1 MKDKYTIQNYVE
13 DLRATVALAKT
24 ETEILRKVR
33 PLAQKLVINRGA
45 WLKPEYYEVDLKR
58 GSSLYVLHEE
68 ENHTLMVFAAC
79 FRPGRVTPVHDHGT
93 WAVVAGIE
101 GEEKNT
107 IYMRTD
113 NDSHRDAAEIQ
124 FRSEKLVRQG
134 DAIGMPSGT
143 FHTVSNESDKVSMSL
158 HTYGMNTNHTVRC
171 QIDPKTGKV
180 QEFKIPLRVDKHP
193 PKFRSPVI
201 MKN

>member
-13 DLRATVALAKT
+13 DLRTAVALATT
-24 ETEILRKVR
+24 EAEILQKVR
-33 PLAQKLVINRGA
+33 PLAQKLVNNRGA

-68 ENHTLMVFAAC
+68 EDHTLMVFAAC
-79 FRPGRVTPVHDHGT
+79 FRPGRVTPIHDHGT
-93 WAVVAGIE
+93 WAVVAGVE

-107 IYMRTD
+107 IYVRTD
-113 NDSHRDAAEIQ
+113 DGSLADGAKIQ
-124 FRSEKLVRQG
+124 FRGEKVVRQG

-143 FHTVSNESDKVSMSL
+143 FHTVSNESDKVSVSL

-171 QIDPKTGKV
+171 QIDPNTGKV
-180 QEFKIPLRVDKHP
+180 EEFKIPLRGG
-193 PKFRSPVI
+193 
-201 MKN
+201 